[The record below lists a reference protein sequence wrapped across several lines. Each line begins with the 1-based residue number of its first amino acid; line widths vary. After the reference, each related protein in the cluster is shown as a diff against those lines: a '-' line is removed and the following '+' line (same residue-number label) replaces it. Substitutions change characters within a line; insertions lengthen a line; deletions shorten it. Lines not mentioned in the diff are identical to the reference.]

1 MINEKQKK
9 MKTIQITGAK
19 QFLNKL
25 TANRLTDKQTNRA
38 VAYLRAKGQ
47 AFYDDWSREHCL
59 IIDSLN
65 KSIVIESLK
74 RAF

>member
-1 MINEKQKK
+1 LINETHKE

-19 QFLNKL
+19 HFLNKL